1 MGSFINRCLLYPK
14 KTGIATNLRDQPNS
28 LELQPTMTDSSALI
42 LNVNERHR
50 DLAISAVVMDE
61 FLKELSAI
69 SQEMSIVLLN
79 ENFMR

>member
-1 MGSFINRCLLYPK
+1 MQI
-14 KTGIATNLRDQPNS
+14 GIATNLRDQSNS
-28 LELQPTMTDSSALI
+28 LELQPTINDSSALI